1 MSASAAAAVDVPQRA
16 FKPSFF
22 FWMTV
27 AMAFFVFTGF
37 GMTYLFPL
45 ARGTFPAHRASR
57 ADQ

>member
-1 MSASAAAAVDVPQRA
+1 MSASAASAVDVTQRA

-27 AMAFFVFTGF
+27 VMAFFVFTGF

-45 ARGTFPAHRASR
+45 TQGTFPPAHHGRVR
-57 ADQ
+57 